1 MYDELAPAA
10 PLPPHKLL
18 LLLLLLLRLLLLLLL
33 QNVITDARGTG
44 LAQLMSRNPDPLGA
58 FNGSLAYP
66 NGAGYSS
73 VFTLCMLSHS
83 MTCSL

>member
-1 MYDELAPAA
+1 MYDAC
-10 PLPPHKLL
+10 LL
-18 LLLLLLLRLLLLLLL
+18 LPLHHCYHNNATAIATAAAAAATAATTATTVL

-66 NGAGYSS
+66 HGAGCTS
-73 VFTLCMLSHS
+73 VFTL
-83 MTCSL
+83 